1 MGAASERR
9 ALLLE
14 ADDSYNPFLAVD
26 VNEYLIGEFPT
37 LTIKQRT
44 SVVHLCQSDED
55 FDYSSIH
62 DQIDE
67 KLYEHAE
74 TNPEVILGDV
84 SADTVVESDDDESD
98 VDEDDQSVYDLMYTH
113 LEEEWPQLTE
123 DQMDSISN
131 SLVEKQDELQ
141 DFFDVFVFDY
151 AKANDPSIDVSEMED
166 TETE

>member
-1 MGAASERR
+1 
-9 ALLLE
+9 
-14 ADDSYNPFLAVD
+14 
-26 VNEYLIGEFPT
+26 LIDEFPT

-44 SVVHLCQSDED
+44 SVVHLCQNDED

-62 DQIDE
+62 NQIDE

-74 TNPEVILGDV
+74 TNPEVILDEV
-84 SADTVVESDDDESD
+84 SDDSVVELDDEA
-98 VDEDDQSVYDLMYTH
+98 DENDQSVYDLMYTH

-131 SLVEKQDELQ
+131 SLVEKQDELH
-141 DFFDVFVFDY
+141 DFLDLFIFDY
-151 AKANDPSIDVSEMED
+151 ANATDPSIDVSEMED

>member
-84 SADTVVESDDDESD
+84 SADAVVESDDEADE
-98 VDEDDQSVYDLMYTH
+98 DEDDQSVYDLMYTH

-123 DQMDSISN
+123 DQMDAISK
-131 SLVEKQDELQ
+131 SLVEKQDELH
-141 DFFDVFVFDY
+141 DFLDLFIFDY
-151 AKANDPSIDVSEMED
+151 AKANDPTIDVSEMVD

>member
-1 MGAASERR
+1 
-9 ALLLE
+9 
-14 ADDSYNPFLAVD
+14 
-26 VNEYLIGEFPT
+26 LIGEFPT

-74 TNPEVILGDV
+74 TNPEVILDEV
-84 SADTVVESDDDESD
+84 SDDSVVELDDEA
-98 VDEDDQSVYDLMYTH
+98 DENDQSVYDLMYTH

-123 DQMDSISN
+123 DQMDAISN
-131 SLVEKQDELQ
+131 SLVEKQDELH
-141 DFFDVFVFDY
+141 DFLDLFIFDY
-151 AKANDPSIDVSEMED
+151 ANATDPSIDVSEMED

>member
-14 ADDSYNPFLAVD
+14 ADDSYNPFLTVN
-26 VNEYLIGEFPT
+26 VNEYLIDEFPT

-44 SVVHLCQSDED
+44 SVVHLCQNDED

-62 DQIDE
+62 NQIDE

-74 TNPEVILGDV
+74 TNPEVILDEV
-84 SADTVVESDDDESD
+84 SDDSVVELDDEA
-98 VDEDDQSVYDLMYTH
+98 DENDQSVYDLMYTH

-123 DQMDSISN
+123 DQMDAISN
-131 SLVEKQDELQ
+131 SLVEKQDELH
-141 DFFDVFVFDY
+141 DFLDLFIFDY
-151 AKANDPSIDVSEMED
+151 ANATDPSIDVSQIED

>member
-14 ADDSYNPFLAVD
+14 ADDSYNPFLTVN
-26 VNEYLIGEFPT
+26 VNEYLIDEFPT

-44 SVVHLCQSDED
+44 SVVHLCQNDED

-62 DQIDE
+62 NQIDE

-74 TNPEVILGDV
+74 TNPEVILDEV
-84 SADTVVESDDDESD
+84 SDDSVVELDDEA
-98 VDEDDQSVYDLMYTH
+98 DENDQSVYDLMYTH

-123 DQMDSISN
+123 DQMDAISK
-131 SLVEKQDELQ
+131 SLVEKQDELH
-141 DFFDVFVFDY
+141 DFLDLFIFDY
-151 AKANDPSIDVSEMED
+151 ANATDPSIDVSQIED

>member
-14 ADDSYNPFLAVD
+14 ADDSYNPFLTVN
-26 VNEYLIGEFPT
+26 VNEYLIDEFPT

-44 SVVHLCQSDED
+44 SVVHLCQNDED

-62 DQIDE
+62 NQIDE

-74 TNPEVILGDV
+74 TNPEVILDEV
-84 SADTVVESDDDESD
+84 SDDSVVELDDEA
-98 VDEDDQSVYDLMYTH
+98 DENDQSVYDLMYTH

-123 DQMDSISN
+123 DQMDVISN
-131 SLVEKQDELQ
+131 SLVEKQDELH
-141 DFFDVFVFDY
+141 DFLDLFICDY
-151 AKANDPSIDVSEMED
+151 ANATDPSIDVSEMED

>member
-14 ADDSYNPFLAVD
+14 ADDSYNPFLTVN
-26 VNEYLIGEFPT
+26 VNEYLIDEFPT

-44 SVVHLCQSDED
+44 SVVHLCQNDED

-62 DQIDE
+62 NQIDE

-74 TNPEVILGDV
+74 TNPEVILDEV
-84 SADTVVESDDDESD
+84 SDDSVVELDDEA
-98 VDEDDQSVYDLMYTH
+98 DENDQSVYDLMYTH

-123 DQMDSISN
+123 DQMDAISN
-131 SLVEKQDELQ
+131 SLVEKQDELH
-141 DFFDVFVFDY
+141 DFLDLFIFDY
-151 AKANDPSIDVSEMED
+151 ANATDPSIDVSEMED

>member
-14 ADDSYNPFLAVD
+14 ADDSYNPFLTVN
-26 VNEYLIGEFPT
+26 VNEYLIDEFPT

-44 SVVHLCQSDED
+44 SVVHLCQNDED

-74 TNPEVILGDV
+74 TNPEVILDEV
-84 SADTVVESDDDESD
+84 SDDSVVELDDEA
-98 VDEDDQSVYDLMYTH
+98 DENDQSVYDLMYTH

-123 DQMDSISN
+123 DQMDAISN
-131 SLVEKQDELQ
+131 SLVEKQDELH
-141 DFFDVFVFDY
+141 DFLDLFIFDY
-151 AKANDPSIDVSEMED
+151 ANATDPSIDVSEMED